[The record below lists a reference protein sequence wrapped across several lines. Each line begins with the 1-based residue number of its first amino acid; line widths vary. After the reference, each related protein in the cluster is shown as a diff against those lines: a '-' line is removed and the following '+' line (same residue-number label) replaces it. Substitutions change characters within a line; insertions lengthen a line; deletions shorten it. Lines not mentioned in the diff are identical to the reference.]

1 MRQSALILNGPNLNQ
16 LGFREPEIY
25 GSATLEDL
33 EEQCVKF
40 GQQHNMDIETF
51 QTNHEGEMIERIHK
65 AYKEDWNGIII
76 NPAAWSHSS
85 IAIRDALL
93 NIAVP
98 IYEVHISN
106 IHKRE
111 AFRHHSYVS
120 DIAYAVIC
128 GLGIY
133 GYKAAIFDITQQ

>member
-1 MRQSALILNGPNLNQ
+1 MEQSVLILNGPNLDQ
-16 LGFREPEIY
+16 LGLREPEVY
-25 GSATLEDL
+25 GSTTFKELKS
-33 EEQCVKF
+33 QCIEF
-40 GQQHNMDIETF
+40 GQKHDIHIDVF
-51 QTNHEGEMIERIHK
+51 QTNHEGDMIERIHQ
-65 AYKEDWNGIII
+65 AYTEGWNAIII
-76 NPAAWSHSS
+76 NPAAWTHSS

-93 NIAVP
+93 NITVP

-111 AFRHHSYVS
+111 AFRHHSYIS

-128 GLGIY
+128 GLGIN